1 MIEFFNAV
9 WVHPF
14 LQNALL
20 TGLLASLASGVLG
33 TYVVVRRITYIAG
46 GIAHSVLAGMGLVG
60 YLNHVWGITWLKP
73 LYGAVIAAIVAALVI
88 GWTSLKSRERE
99 DTVISAIW
107 AIGMA
112 LGVIFIYQTPGY
124 AQDLMSYL
132 FGNILMVSANDLW
145 LLAGLDLLVL
155 AVVLAF
161 NRQLTA
167 ICFDEEFARVRGI
180 RVQAYYLLLLI
191 LIALTVVILS
201 TVVGVIMVIALLTLP
216 VAIAGKFTG
225 SIKRMMVLA
234 SLASFV
240 IMTLGLMVSYAQS
253 LPAGATIIILAGAGY
268 FLSLLVGRRID

>member
-1 MIEFFNAV
+1 MIEFIRAAMT
-9 WVHPF
+9 HPF

-60 YLNHVWGITWLKP
+60 YLNHVYGVTWIEPLWGALSA
-73 LYGAVIAAIVAALVI
+73 AVISALII

-107 AIGMA
+107 AIGMS

-132 FGNILMVSANDLW
+132 FGNILMVSARDLW
-145 LLAGLDLLVL
+145 LLLILDLVALG
-155 AVVLAF
+155 VVLTVH
-161 NRQLTA
+161 RQLTA

-180 RVQAYYLLLLI
+180 KVQSFYLLLLI
-191 LIALTVVILS
+191 MVALTVVILS
-201 TVVGVIMVIALLTLP
+201 TVVGVVMVIALLTLP

-225 SIKRMMVLA
+225 SISKMMIWSSVV
-234 SLASFV
+234 SFLL
-240 IMTLGLMVSYAQS
+240 MTFGLMISYMQS
-253 LPAGATIIILAGAGY
+253 LPAGATIVVLAGLVYLA
-268 FLSLLVGRRID
+268 SLLKRVNA

>member
-1 MIEFFNAV
+1 VIEFIRAAMT
-9 WVHPF
+9 HPF

-60 YLNHVWGITWLKP
+60 YLNHVWGVTWIEP
-73 LYGAVIAAIVAALVI
+73 LWGALIAAVISALII

-107 AIGMA
+107 AIGMS

-132 FGNILMVSANDLW
+132 FGNILMVSARDLW
-145 LLAGLDLLVL
+145 LLLILDLVALG
-155 AVVLAF
+155 VVLMF
-161 NRQLTA
+161 HRQLTA

-180 RVQAYYLLLLI
+180 KVPSFYLVLLI

-201 TVVGVIMVIALLTLP
+201 TVVGVVMVIALLTLP
-216 VAIAGKFTG
+216 VAIAGKFAG
-225 SIKRMMVLA
+225 SISKMMIW
-234 SLASFV
+234 SSV
-240 IMTLGLMVSYAQS
+240 IAFLLMTFGLMISYMQS
-253 LPAGATIIILAGAGY
+253 LPAGATIVVLAGLVYLA
-268 FLSLLVGRRID
+268 SLLKRATV